1 MGEHELISELEQ
13 LNGIIKIYTENIL
26 DYIERVGEITEYKV
40 LITEHMNNV
49 LKSRVVELKR
59 QRDKIEYDQLCVPVK
74 VYA

>member
-13 LNGIIKIYTENIL
+13 LNRVIKIYTENIL
-26 DYIERVGEITEYKV
+26 GYIERVGETTEYKV
-40 LITEHMNNV
+40 LITERMINA

-59 QRDKIEYDQLCVPVK
+59 QRDKIEYDLLCVPVK

>member
-1 MGEHELISELEQ
+1 
-13 LNGIIKIYTENIL
+13 L

-40 LITEHMNNV
+40 LITEHMINV

-59 QRDKIEYDQLCVPVK
+59 QRDKIEYDLLCVPVK